1 MDPKSRAVAY
11 AGATVFLWSTV
22 ATAFKLSLQW
32 LTPIQLVLG
41 ASLVSLSFLTVWL
54 LVNGRLRTAL
64 AVSRRHWLR
73 SAVLGALNP
82 FLYYLVLFEA
92 YDRLP
97 AQIAQPLNYTWAI
110 TLSLLA
116 VPLLGQRLRL
126 REIMGLLISYS
137 GVVVISTR
145 GFSLEELTYD
155 PVGIALALGSTV
167 LWALYW
173 IYATR
178 DEREPAD
185 ALFLNFLLGTPWV
198 LILCLSTGG
207 LPQPSWSALGGI
219 AWVGLF
225 EMGLTFVLWLNAL
238 RLAANAA
245 RVSQL
250 IFLSP
255 FLSLLL
261 IQTVLGEDIHPA
273 TVAGLILVVAGLL
286 ARGPAHSG

>member
-1 MDPKSRAVAY
+1 MDSTFRATAY
-11 AGATVFLWSTV
+11 ACAAVFLWSTV

-41 ASLVSLSFLTVWL
+41 ASLVSLAFLTLWL
-54 LVNGRLRTAL
+54 LVNGRLRKAL
-64 AVSRRHWLR
+64 TVSRQHWLR

-97 AQIAQPLNYTWAI
+97 AQVAQPLNYTWAI
-110 TLSLLA
+110 TMSLLA
-116 VPLLGQRLRL
+116 VPLLGQRLSL
-126 REIMGLLISYS
+126 REILGLLISYS
-137 GVVVISTR
+137 GVVVISTQ
-145 GFSLEELTYD
+145 GLSFDEFAYD
-155 PVGIALALGSTV
+155 PIGIALALGSTL
-167 LWALYW
+167 LWSLYW
-173 IYATR
+173 IYSTR

-198 LILCLSTGG
+198 LILCLSTSG
-207 LPQPSWSALGGI
+207 LPQLSLPALAGI

-225 EMGLTFVLWLNAL
+225 EMGLTFVLWLYAM
-238 RLAANAA
+238 RLAVNAA

-255 FLSLLL
+255 FLSLFL
-261 IQTVLGEDIHPA
+261 IQYVLGEDIHRA
-273 TVAGLILVVAGLL
+273 TIAGLILVVAGLL
-286 ARGPAHSG
+286 ARGPARNA